1 MTNPQGGIPVS
12 DFETLRYDIHDG
24 LATISLNRPDKRN
37 AMNAQMFTDLGD
49 AAERASTDPGV
60 RVILV
65 RGEGSSFCAG
75 IDVNLMSQLAGSRGA
90 RFRTWVRGAQK
101 GFHALATADKPTVAA
116 VKGHAVGAGFQVA
129 LACDLRIVADDMTM
143 GMFEIKF
150 SLVPDLGGNHRL
162 TRLVGPA
169 RAKELV
175 WTGRPLDAAEAERV
189 GLANRVVSV
198 DTLDKEAEA
207 FAREL
212 LASPPIPVS
221 LAKSLI
227 DRSFDQTLEAEFE
240 QAAQAQTMC
249 VETEDHRE
257 AVAAFLE
264 KRPPRFQGR

>member
-1 MTNPQGGIPVS
+1 MS

-24 LATISLNRPDKRN
+24 LATISLNRADKRN
-37 AMNAQMFTDLGD
+37 AMNAQMFSDLGE

-65 RGEGSSFCAG
+65 RGEGPSFCAG
-75 IDVNLMSQLAGSRGA
+75 IDVNLMSTLAGSRGA

-116 VKGHAVGAGFQVA
+116 VRGHAVGAGFQVA

-175 WTGRPLDAAEAERV
+175 WTGRPIDAAEAERI

-264 KRPPRFQGR
+264 KRSPRFQGR

>member
-1 MTNPQGGIPVS
+1 MS

-37 AMNAQMFTDLGD
+37 AMNAQMFADLGA
-49 AAERASTDPGV
+49 AAERAATDPGV
-60 RVILV
+60 RVVLV
-65 RGEGSSFCAG
+65 RGEGESFCAG
-75 IDVNLMSQLAGSRGA
+75 IDVNLMGQLAGSRGA

-101 GFHALATADKPTVAA
+101 GFHLLATMDKPTVAA
-116 VKGHAVGAGFQVA
+116 VQGHAVGAGFQIA
-129 LACDLRIVADDMTM
+129 LACDLRVLTEDATM
-143 GMFEIKF
+143 GMFEIRF

-169 RAKELV
+169 RAKEYV
-175 WTGRPLDAAEAERV
+175 WTGRPIEAGEAERV
-189 GLANRVVSV
+189 GLANKVVSA
-198 DTLDKEAEA
+198 DTLAKEAEA

-227 DRSFDQTLEAEFE
+227 DRSFDQTIEAEFE

-257 AVAAFLE
+257 AVAAFME
-264 KRPPRFQGR
+264 KRPARFQGR